1 MVLEH
6 LVKQQELHLLINSEK
21 LLLNSQV
28 LVAMKN
34 LLILGYMEIPIII
47 KRWMVL
53 KLVKNDFSC

>member
-6 LVKQQELHLLINSEK
+6 LVKRQELHLLINSEK